1 MRFAFDVMASGKEFC
16 NRQDVIGLV
25 SLLHSEK
32 ARVKDTTNTLMG
44 IMDPHN
50 RDKVS
55 FETFRCAFLGAC
67 RTRKRRSTTHLG
79 VPSLFSAVSVRVLR
93 SFYSLDSL
101 SGCQASFATPTT
113 TREIGLCPVLHA

>member
-32 ARVKDTTNTLMG
+32 TRVIDTTNTLMG

-55 FETFRCAFLGAC
+55 FDTFRCARIVSSAC
-67 RTRKRRSTTHLG
+67 RRTLAAATTCSGVICLMSPSHAVSFVRLGFWVIVIVGRLYHEKEQEQERGG
-79 VPSLFSAVSVRVLR
+79 VP
-93 SFYSLDSL
+93 
-101 SGCQASFATPTT
+101 
-113 TREIGLCPVLHA
+113 I